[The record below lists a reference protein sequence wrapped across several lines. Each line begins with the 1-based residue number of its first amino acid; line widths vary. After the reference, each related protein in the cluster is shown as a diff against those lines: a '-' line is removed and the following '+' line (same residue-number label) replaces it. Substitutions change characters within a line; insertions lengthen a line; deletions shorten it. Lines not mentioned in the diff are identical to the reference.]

1 MNRILHGLG
10 PAMARGHL
18 VDLLRGGGG
27 ALAGLLLLA
36 LALSRTDPTLA
47 LHLIAPFGA
56 TAVLIFAVPNSPLAQ
71 PWSAVAGN
79 TVSALVAAIV
89 ILALPPGI
97 WLAPV
102 ATGCAIVAMMLARA
116 LHPPGG
122 AVALLAALSP
132 DAIRAEGLW
141 FALSPVALGTVA
153 LVLLAIVWNRAVG
166 RVYPFRQPGT
176 PGPHGTRDAA
186 PAARLGLTPDELETI
201 LERLRQTANLGVADL
216 ARLVGA
222 AEEAS
227 AAHRLESTTCGGIM
241 SRDLVTVPPNAPMT
255 DVARI
260 FTEHRFHSLP
270 VTGADA
276 EYLGTIFQL
285 GVIRAAGA
293 VGGLTASAL
302 MEAHVPTA
310 GPSTPIGALLPLLS
324 DGGAEGVPI
333 LEGNRIVGI
342 VTRSDLI
349 SALARAVARS
359 ALLPGAES

>member
-27 ALAGLLLLA
+27 ALVGLLLLA
-36 LALSRTDPTLA
+36 LALSETDPALA

-71 PWSAVAGN
+71 PWSAIVGN
-79 TVSALVAAIV
+79 TVSALAATIV
-89 ILALPPGI
+89 VLALPSGI
-97 WLAPV
+97 WLPPL
-102 ATGCAIVAMMLARA
+102 ATACAIAAMMLARA

-122 AVALLAALSP
+122 AVALLVGLSP
-132 DAIRAEGLW
+132 DAIRAEGLL
-141 FALSPVALGTVA
+141 FAISPIALGTCA
-153 LVLLAIVWNRAVG
+153 LVLLAIAWNRAVG

-176 PGPHGTRDAA
+176 AGAHGTKDAA

-227 AAHRLESTTCGGIM
+227 AAHRLQTTTCAGIM
-241 SRDLVTVPPNAPMT
+241 SRDLVTVPPDARMAE
-255 DVARI
+255 VAGI
-260 FTEHRFHSLP
+260 FTERRFHSLP
-270 VTGADA
+270 VTGPDA
-276 EYLGTIFQL
+276 EYLGTIFQN
-285 GVIRAAGA
+285 GVIRAATA
-293 VGGLTASAL
+293 GGDLTAAAL
-302 MEAHVPTA
+302 MDAHVPTA
-310 GPSTPIGALLPLLS
+310 QPSTPIGMLLPLLS
-324 DGGAEGVPI
+324 DDGAEGVPI
-333 LEGNRIVGI
+333 IEGDRIVGI

-359 ALLPGAES
+359 ALFPAAEA